1 MSASRDYKRLS
12 LRNKAEASWFVI
24 LEARE
29 AMWKANSIH
38 IDDVVK
44 PTFFFNLEEDS
55 GLWSSDTLTNHKT
68 HQ

>member
-1 MSASRDYKRLS
+1 
-12 LRNKAEASWFVI
+12 
-24 LEARE
+24 
-29 AMWKANSIH
+29 MWKANTTH

-44 PTFFFNLEEDS
+44 LAFFFFNLKEDR